1 MNNKKILYVRS
12 APYELNFNSYN
23 LQEIGLGTAFCKV
36 GYDFDLIYYSK
47 RNKDQIIEVGNNRIK
62 ILWRKGIK
70 LLRTGIYPQILNKK
84 FLSTYDIVL
93 VSEYSQLMTV
103 LISRLHKNTY
113 LYNGP
118 YYNMFKIPFIEKIYD
133 FLFVKYINKN
143 ILKIFNKTERA
154 EKFIANKG
162 ISNSEV
168 VGVGLDINK
177 FTNEKYVKE
186 LTQNLLEKM
195 KNKRNILYVGSI
207 IKRKNVELIIR
218 AFNEIKKYKQYKDV
232 QLILIGKGEKKY
244 IDSCISL
251 LSKETKSSVIYE
263 PFIENAQLKFI
274 YEKSEI
280 FLLPSLQEI
289 FGMVL
294 LEAMYFG
301 VPTISSN
308 SAGAETLIS
317 NEENGIIIS
326 EFDED
331 IWKEKICFL
340 LDNESM
346 RKKIGDKARETIIN
360 NFMWDNIVKKMKNH
374 IK

>member
-1 MNNKKILYVRS
+1 
-12 APYELNFNSYN
+12 
-23 LQEIGLGTAFCKV
+23 
-36 GYDFDLIYYSK
+36 
-47 RNKDQIIEVGNNRIK
+47 
-62 ILWRKGIK
+62 
-70 LLRTGIYPQILNKK
+70 
-84 FLSTYDIVL
+84 
-93 VSEYSQLMTV
+93 
-103 LISRLHKNTY
+103 
-113 LYNGP
+113 
-118 YYNMFKIPFIEKIYD
+118 
-133 FLFVKYINKN
+133 
-143 ILKIFNKTERA
+143 
-154 EKFIANKG
+154 
-162 ISNSEV
+162 
-168 VGVGLDINK
+168 
-177 FTNEKYVKE
+177 
-186 LTQNLLEKM
+186 M

-346 RKKIGDKARETIIN
+346 RKKIGDKASETIIN

>member
-1 MNNKKILYVRS
+1 
-12 APYELNFNSYN
+12 
-23 LQEIGLGTAFCKV
+23 
-36 GYDFDLIYYSK
+36 
-47 RNKDQIIEVGNNRIK
+47 
-62 ILWRKGIK
+62 
-70 LLRTGIYPQILNKK
+70 
-84 FLSTYDIVL
+84 
-93 VSEYSQLMTV
+93 
-103 LISRLHKNTY
+103 
-113 LYNGP
+113 
-118 YYNMFKIPFIEKIYD
+118 MFKIPFIEKIYD

>member
-12 APYELNFNSYN
+12 GPYELNFNSYN

-47 RNKDQIIEVGNNRIK
+47 RNKDQIIEVGDNRIK

-168 VGVGLDINK
+168 VGVGLDITK

-251 LSKETKSSVIYE
+251 LSKETKSSVIHE

-360 NFMWDNIVKKMKNH
+360 NFMWDSIVKKMKNH